1 MKNVSDLTI
10 REASDLI
17 SSKQI
22 KAQELAQ
29 AFLKSA
35 HGLNKKLNSFIT
47 ICDDAALNQAKKV
60 DKLIANG
67 QKLNPLA
74 GIPFGIKDLFSTKD
88 IRTTAGSKVLEDY
101 VSVYDATSIDR

>member
-10 REASDLI
+10 REASNLL

-29 AFLKSA
+29 AFLEIA
-35 HGLNKKLNSFIT
+35 HGQNKKLNSLIT

-74 GIPFGIKDLFSTKD
+74 GIPIGIKDLFSTKN
-88 IRTTAGSKVLEDY
+88 IRTTAG
-101 VSVYDATSIDR
+101 